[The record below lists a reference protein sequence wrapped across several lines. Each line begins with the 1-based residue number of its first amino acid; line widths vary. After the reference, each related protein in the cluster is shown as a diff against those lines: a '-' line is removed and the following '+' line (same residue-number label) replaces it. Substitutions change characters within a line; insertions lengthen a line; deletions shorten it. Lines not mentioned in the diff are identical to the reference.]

1 MVLRNLEKRLEQ
13 VVEGVFAR
21 AFRSG
26 LQPVEISRRL
36 ERQLDAERTLDPH
49 GRQVGPNSF
58 TVQMAPDDFARFAQI
73 TESLQLELVTAIRE
87 HAIERGIRFR
97 GRVGVQLAADDRFA
111 TGRFHVVSAFVDGNP
126 PGSSPAYLDLH
137 DGRRIP
143 LNGLA
148 TLGRLPE
155 STIVLDDPNSS
166 RHHAEIRPLGDTFE
180 LVDLGSTN
188 GSRVNGVRV
197 DRCELSEGD
206 VLTFGAIS
214 MVFRLL

>member
-1 MVLRNLEKRLEQ
+1 MVLRNLERRLEQ
-13 VVEGVFAR
+13 LVEGVFAR

-36 ERQLDAERTLDPH
+36 ERQLEGERTLDTH
-49 GRQVGPNSF
+49 GRSVGPNSY
-58 TVQMAPDDFARFAQI
+58 TVQMAPDDFARFSQI
-73 TESLQLELVTAIRE
+73 ADSLQLDLSAAVRDRAE
-87 HAIERGIRFR
+87 ERGIRFP
-97 GRVGVQLAADDRFA
+97 GRVGVVLVGDQKLA
-111 TGRFHVVSAFVDGNP
+111 TGRFNVVSAFVDGSP
-126 PGSSPAYLDLH
+126 PGSTPAFLELS

-143 LNGLA
+143 LAGLA

-155 STIVLDDPNSS
+155 STVVLDDANSS
-166 RHHAEIRPLGDTFE
+166 RHHAEIRPVGDTFE

-197 DRCELSEGD
+197 DRRELAEGD